1 MVILKNCLCCFY
13 NEGDLNHLPTVK
25 LAHYCLLTRPGDGF
39 LCIRNSSVGWWGK
52 ALLTEDEHAVLSS
65 LRAELCPALHSGLST
80 HVASEDWAPLTCFH
94 KVERIYHR
102 EHSEP
107 KNLTQ

>member
-1 MVILKNCLCCFY
+1 MVILKNRLCRFY

-25 LAHYCLLTRPGDGF
+25 LAHYCLLTRLGDGF
-39 LCIRNSSVGWWGK
+39 LCIRNSSAGQWGK

-80 HVASEDWAPLTCFH
+80 HLASEDWAPLTCFH
-94 KVERIYHR
+94 KEWKKFITENIQNLRI
-102 EHSEP
+102 
-107 KNLTQ
+107 